1 MSDSEYQS
9 TDVLYITVY
18 DITEYIEES
27 KAFNGL
33 YHESYKHCML

>member
-27 KAFNGL
+27 KAFKGL
-33 YHESYKHCML
+33 YHEHNHCML